1 MDPANYLDFGQ
12 IILYE
17 LIGDIWL
24 AAFVILGIIFFTAI
38 KTKMPTELIILF
50 GILFLSILV
59 AKVYLEII
67 WVFVVLGVGVIF
79 YYLIQKVF
87 R

>member
-1 MDPANYLDFGQ
+1 MNPSNYLDIGQ
-12 IILYE
+12 IFIYE
-17 LIGDIWL
+17 LIGDVWL
-24 AAFVILGIIFFTAI
+24 FAFIVLGIIFYTAI
-38 KTKMPTELIILF
+38 KVRLPLPVIVLL

-67 WVFVVLGVGVIF
+67 WVFVVLGVGITF
-79 YYLIQKVF
+79 YYFVQKVF